1 MPAAFL
7 LGIMYE
13 GLGRMEQAS
22 SFYSQAAALSV
33 VTWGRDCEVALCLAI
48 MYRDGHGVQKNQYE
62 ANRYFGVAQELG
74 NVEAGQLLEQF
85 EFLGR

>member
-22 SFYSQAAALSV
+22 SFYSQAAALRE
-33 VTWGRDCEVALCLAI
+33 VTWGRDGEVALCLAI

-62 ANRYFGVAQELG
+62 ANRYFGIAQELG
-74 NVEAGQLLEQF
+74 NVEAGHLLEQF

>member
-1 MPAAFL
+1 
-7 LGIMYE
+7 
-13 GLGRMEQAS
+13 
-22 SFYSQAAALSV
+22 
-33 VTWGRDCEVALCLAI
+33 